1 MRNTDTDWD
10 LVRWEQAQD
19 RIIADIEN
27 DECEAEND
35 EW

>member
-1 MRNTDTDWD
+1 MKNTDTDWD
-10 LVRWEQAQD
+10 LVKWEQQQL
-19 RIIADIEN
+19 REIADYEN